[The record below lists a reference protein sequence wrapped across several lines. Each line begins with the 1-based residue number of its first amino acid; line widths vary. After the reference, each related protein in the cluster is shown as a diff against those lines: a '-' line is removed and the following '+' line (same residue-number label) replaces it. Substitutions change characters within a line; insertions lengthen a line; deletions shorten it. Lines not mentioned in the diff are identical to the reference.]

1 MLATTLVILFASA
14 TFIALGVIGIL
25 CWDTKRDLSALR
37 AAIAN
42 QDSPAQADAKNLAN
56 AQRAS
61 FAHEE
66 LSTKELDDPE
76 STAFTGDIDKISLD
90 SSRPAEEQIAE
101 LASKA
106 GIAPAAVMRRFI
118 YEECLNIG
126 ASHNLTTREVDVIA
140 RLMRGKSYEGIGRD
154 LCISG
159 HTVKTHVSKIYAKLN
174 VHSRD
179 ELIDYLESV
188 IDKRA
193 AA

>member
-1 MLATTLVILFASA
+1 MLVTTLAIIFASI
-14 TFIALGVIGIL
+14 TFIALGIIGIL
-25 CWDTKRDLSALR
+25 CWDTKRDINALR
-37 AAIAN
+37 AAIVS
-42 QDSPAQADAKNLAN
+42 QDSPTRADAKNSAN
-56 AQRAS
+56 AQRAP
-61 FAHEE
+61 FAHNE
-66 LSTKELDDPE
+66 LSAKGPDGPE
-76 STAFTGDIDKISLD
+76 PTALTGDVGEISLD
-90 SSRPAEEQIAE
+90 SSRTAEEQITE

-188 IDKRA
+188 IDERA